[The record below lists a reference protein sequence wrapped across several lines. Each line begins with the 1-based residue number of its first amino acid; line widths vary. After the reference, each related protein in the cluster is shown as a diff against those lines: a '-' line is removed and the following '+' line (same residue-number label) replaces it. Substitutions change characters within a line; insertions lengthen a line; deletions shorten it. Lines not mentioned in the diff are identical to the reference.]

1 MRHHVP
7 VSDTTRIRQA
17 AGVILDAVSAAL
29 DDDSAIKLGQH
40 DLDVMGDRLIE
51 VGAVMVSR
59 NPMTG
64 HVNVDASTLSRTS
77 VFIIGYLAAR
87 LADISGVPVDAAI
100 AEVRLALE
108 KTPET

>member
-1 MRHHVP
+1 M
-7 VSDTTRIRQA
+7 SDATRIRAA
-17 AGVILDAVSAAL
+17 AGVILDAVPATL

-40 DLDVMGDRLIE
+40 DVDVMGDRLIE
-51 VGAVMVSR
+51 VGAVRVSR
-59 NPMTG
+59 DPMTG
-64 HVNVDASTLSRTS
+64 HINVDASTLTRTS

-108 KTPET
+108 EIPET